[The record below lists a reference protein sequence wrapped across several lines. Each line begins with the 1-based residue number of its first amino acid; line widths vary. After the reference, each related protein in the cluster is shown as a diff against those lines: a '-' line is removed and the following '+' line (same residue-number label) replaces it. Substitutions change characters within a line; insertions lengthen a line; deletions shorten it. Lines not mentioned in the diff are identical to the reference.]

1 MKKFFSILV
10 VALVAIAAFS
20 TVSCK
25 KEDDSKVTNTMTVRG
40 STYKIVH
47 AICAIQNGFVHMDV
61 DTENGVLHG
70 YGGFEEELIGK
81 TTDFKGKDFFLSF
94 NPQSGPSIDPVIK
107 SGTVKITKVEGG
119 LNVKV
124 DCVEDGFGAFTMDFF
139 AEDMGQN
146 F

>member
-25 KEDDSKVTNTMTVRG
+25 MEDDSKVTNTMTVRG

-107 SGTVKITKVEGG
+107 SGTCKITEVSGG
-119 LNVKV
+119 LNLIV
-124 DCVEDGFGAFTMDFF
+124 DAVEQGGDKFKMSVFL
-139 AEDMGQN
+139 EDMGEN